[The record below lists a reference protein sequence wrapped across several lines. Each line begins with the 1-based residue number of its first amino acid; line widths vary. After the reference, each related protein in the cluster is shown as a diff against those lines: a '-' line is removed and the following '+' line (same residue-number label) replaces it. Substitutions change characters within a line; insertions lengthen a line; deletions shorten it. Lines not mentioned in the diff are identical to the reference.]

1 MGSPH
6 RILIVDD
13 HPVVRIGLTSTL
25 QRTSEFLICGEA
37 ESPETAREIVEREKP
52 DGVILD
58 FCLGGRDGTDLIE
71 DLLAIHPEARIL
83 SYTHMAE
90 RLHAKRVLQA
100 GAWGYL
106 VKKANPIEVIDALK
120 TIFKGQLAISDA
132 VRQQILLPD
141 PVPASSE
148 DQALEDLSSRELQVF
163 RLLGKGLGTSEVAAE
178 LGLNIKTVGTY
189 RERLKTKL
197 RLGSASE
204 LEKAARDFIRTGD
217 FVRGR

>member
-1 MGSPH
+1 MGPPH

-25 QRTSEFLICGEA
+25 LRTSEFAICGEA

-71 DLLAIHPEARIL
+71 DLIAIHSQVRIL

-141 PVPASSE
+141 PEPAASG
-148 DQALEDLSSRELQVF
+148 DRALEDLSSRELQVF
-163 RLLGKGLGTSEVAAE
+163 RLLGKGMSTSEVADD

-197 RLGSASE
+197 RLASANE
-204 LEKAARDFIRTGD
+204 LEKAAREFVRTGD
-217 FVRGR
+217 FLRAR